1 MTNFVNLAIKRPLVL
16 DVKGSNR
23 HVFGKYPALQGQFL
37 AASISV
43 SSVDWNKN
51 AKTWAEQI
59 S

>member
-1 MTNFVNLAIKRPLVL
+1 MTNFVNFAIKRPLVR

-23 HVFGKYPALQGQFL
+23 HVFGMHPPLQGQFL

-51 AKTWAEQI
+51 AKT
-59 S
+59 